1 MGAACGA
8 RSKERIFGHHVTEY
22 MEMMKEEDP
31 TKYEAHFS
39 KYIKE
44 GIEPDKLED
53 MYTEAIEKI
62 KEDPDGEESEKKDI
76 THERDGAKITSSDGT
91 EHVRT
96 IKLTLKQRRDK
107 VAAKIQAAQAKML
120 AGDD

>member
-8 RSKERIFGHHVTEY
+8 RSRARIFGHHVSEY

-53 MYTEAIEKI
+53 MYTE
-62 KEDPDGEESEKKDI
+62 ESEKKDI
-76 THERDGAKITSSDGT
+76 THERDGEKITSSDGT